1 MSIGLKRDKF
11 GDILLAD
18 ERIQFFCAEEIS
30 DYVKLEVQSMG
41 KASVE
46 LIQQP
51 LSETILQKE
60 QWIEMMITASSV
72 RIDTI
77 ISSIYKISRQKS
89 QVLIHSGL
97 VKVNW
102 TVIESTS
109 FECGEGDTISVRGY
123 GRSKIF
129 SFDGKS
135 KKEKWKMVIGR
146 QK

>member
-1 MSIGLKRDKF
+1 MN
-11 GDILLAD
+11 LLGYLT
-18 ERIQFFCAEEIS
+18 S
-30 DYVKLEVQSMG
+30 N
-41 KASVE
+41 
-46 LIQQP
+46 
-51 LSETILQKE
+51 
-60 QWIEMMITASSV
+60 
-72 RIDTI
+72 
-77 ISSIYKISRQKS
+77 
-89 QVLIHSGL
+89 
-97 VKVNW
+97 KV